1 MARRSLILS
10 YFSRESIR
18 RAEPLVQSLCS
29 KFLSVLQAATSKE
42 EGDVVNL
49 SNGFRALTS
58 DTIMTFT
65 FNKPLGALDSPGFD
79 FSVTKALTE
88 GAIVGQ
94 WSVYFPNS
102 FKMLLQAID
111 ILPSWLIERY
121 MPPLACTKSLLRV
134 GKLRS
139 IIQVS
144 IVLTLR
150 MVGVPR
156 TYFRN
161 RVPLH
166 NSIGWHP
173 HHVRLYI

>member
-1 MARRSLILS
+1 MARRSLIIS

-18 RAEPLVQSLCS
+18 RTEPLVQSLCS
-29 KFLSVLQAATSKE
+29 KFLSVLQATTSKE
-42 EGDVVNL
+42 EGVVVNL

-79 FSVTKALTE
+79 FSVTKALTD

-94 WSVYFPNS
+94 WSVYFSKS
-102 FKMLLQAID
+102 FKILLQAID
-111 ILPSWLIERY
+111 MLPSWLIERY
-121 MPPLACTKSLLRV
+121 MPPLACTKLLLKV
-134 GKLRS
+134 GNLRS
-139 IIQVS
+139 ILWFSPAI
-144 IVLTLR
+144 TLR

-156 TYFRN
+156 TYSRT

-166 NSIGWHP
+166 NIVGWYP
-173 HHVRLYI
+173 HHVRLCI